1 MIYYRGR
8 WLIEPEIKALLT
20 KLEDL
25 NKELRLEADRVL
37 RENAELKGM
46 LKEARELILAA
57 IYVNYKQTNA
67 AAELVDKISKK
78 IGRRLE

>member
-1 MIYYRGR
+1 MH
-8 WLIEPEIKALLT
+8 
-20 KLEDL
+20 D
-25 NKELRLEADRVL
+25 
-37 RENAELKGM
+37 ENAELKGM